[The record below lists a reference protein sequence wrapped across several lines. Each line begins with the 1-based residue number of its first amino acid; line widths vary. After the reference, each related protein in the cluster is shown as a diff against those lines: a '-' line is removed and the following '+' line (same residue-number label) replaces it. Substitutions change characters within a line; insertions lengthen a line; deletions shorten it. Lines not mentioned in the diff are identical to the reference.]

1 MISKGA
7 RVTLAGSFV
16 NFSLGLFYAWSVFA
30 AGLISEFGWTK
41 AQAAF
46 PYTLELLVFSVCMVF
61 GGRFQDK
68 VGPRKGATLSGIFT
82 GAALIFCALFPT
94 PLGISLSFGVLFGA
108 AAAFGYSAV
117 TPAAVKWFPPEKR
130 GLVTGVVLMSL
141 GAAALVW
148 APLLNL
154 LIVNIG
160 LIRTFWVCGFFLFVA
175 ITLSAQLL
183 AVPVEGDTFSNGPRE
198 ASAAAPSGW
207 RETIRHPAFI
217 LLWIIM
223 GLSIGAGL
231 MIIGHLVQL
240 AELNYHISWGYL
252 LVSAFALSNTLGRFF
267 GGLLCDRVGYL
278 RIMQGAI
285 IVLAAAMLIF
295 LSGWGWPALAAAT
308 VLIGLSYGVLYSCFP
323 TAVAYLFGM
332 DNFGVNYGML
342 FSAVGLAGG
351 LAPLAAAA
359 LADRSGSYNPA
370 FMLGLAAATACLLLS
385 RVLPAKCASHPS
397 AAALSSHLPL
407 KR

>member
-1 MISKGA
+1 MLSKGV
-7 RVTLAGSFV
+7 RVTVAGSFI

-30 AGLISEFGWTK
+30 AGLINGLGWTK

-46 PYTLELLVFSVCMVF
+46 PYTLELLTFSVCMVF
-61 GGRFQDK
+61 AGRFQDK

-82 GAALIFCALFPT
+82 GAALILCALFLT

-130 GLVTGVVLMSL
+130 GLVTGIVLMSL
-141 GAAALVW
+141 GAAALIW

-154 LIVNIG
+154 LIENIG
-160 LIRTFWVCGFFLFVA
+160 LARTFWACGLFLLGA
-175 ITLSAQLL
+175 ITFAAQLL
-183 AVPVEGDTFSNGPRE
+183 TVPAESDILSAGQRE
-198 ASAAAPSGW
+198 ASAALPSGW

-217 LLWIIM
+217 ILWVMM

-231 MIIGHLVQL
+231 MVIGHLVQL
-240 AELNYHISWGYL
+240 AQLNYHLSWGYL
-252 LVSAFALSNTLGRFF
+252 LVSAFALSNTLGRFS

-278 RIMQGAI
+278 KIMQGAM
-285 IVLAAAMLIF
+285 VVMAAAMLIY
-295 LSGWGWPALAAAT
+295 LSGWGWLALVTAT
-308 VLIGLSYGVLYSCFP
+308 VFIGLSYGILYSCFP
-323 TAVAYLFGM
+323 TAVAHLFGM
-332 DNFGVNYGML
+332 ENFGVNYGLL

-359 LADRSGSYNPA
+359 MADRSGSYNPA
-370 FMLGLAAATACLLLS
+370 FLLGMAAALVCLLLS
-385 RVLPAKCASHPS
+385 RALPAKYASQ
-397 AAALSSHLPL
+397 
-407 KR
+407 K